1 MAIFSLDIF
10 NIYKESDKAYLSYLK
25 PEDNSGLSKPSSS
38 PEYFSSPLTFWIP
51 LIKGVVNAHSKEK
64 TNEKKKKKQRKVP
77 AKLGHRVARGVFRVQ
92 L

>member
-38 PEYFSSPLTFWIP
+38 PEYFPSPNVLDSINKRSSKCPFKREDKW
-51 LIKGVVNAHSKEK
+51 
-64 TNEKKKKKQRKVP
+64 EKKKKKTK
-77 AKLGHRVARGVFRVQ
+77 KSSS
-92 L
+92 